1 MQINIKTTK
10 TYNTLND
17 AMQHKISQQRLMKEN
32 NDTEIG
38 DHERMHT
45 QT

>member
-1 MQINIKTTK
+1 MTGRK
-10 TYNTLND
+10 YY

-32 NDTEIG
+32 NGIKIG
-38 DHERMHT
+38 DHDRMQT